1 MASQRLVIATTLV
14 GAALDLAIFGMVGAN
29 PSTMAGHASLAAS
42 HFGGLSG
49 SHVPGLVALGLSVA
63 AFSLSWGKKS
73 YLVAGLLV
81 VAGILY
87 TIHLVPLREIMA

>member
-1 MASQRLVIATTLV
+1 VASQRIVIATALA
-14 GAALDLAIFGMVGAN
+14 GAALALAIFGMLGAN

-63 AFSLSWGKKS
+63 SFSLSWGKKS

-81 VAGILY
+81 VTGIFTLS
-87 TIHLVPLREIMA
+87 I